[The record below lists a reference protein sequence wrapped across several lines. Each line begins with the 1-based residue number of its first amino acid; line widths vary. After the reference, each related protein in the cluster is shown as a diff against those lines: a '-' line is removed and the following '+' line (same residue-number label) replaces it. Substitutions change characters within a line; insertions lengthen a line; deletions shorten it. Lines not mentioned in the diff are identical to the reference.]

1 MSKSTGFAPEV
12 AEGLHSR
19 DGHRCSMEGFPGCPG
34 QTERTTDPG
43 HRLNRGSGGD
53 PRPFINDP
61 ANGAAQH
68 HGCNWKSEQIDEWI
82 EEARRRGC
90 KLEHTGDD
98 LEHITTTPMWHPF
111 YDQWVILALEG
122 MRLTGIRDPKLDAR
136 EAASWLT

>member
-12 AEGLHSR
+12 AEGLHLR

-34 QTERTTDPG
+34 TEQRTTDPG

-82 EEARRRGC
+82 EESRRRGS
-90 KLEHTGDD
+90 KLEHGEDD
-98 LEHITTTPMWHPF
+98 HRTITTTPMWSPF
-111 YDQWVILALEG
+111 YGQWVLLKDDG
-122 MRLTGIRDPKLDAR
+122 LHLTGVRDGTLDAR
-136 EAASWLT
+136 EAATWMP